1 MPTVD
6 DIQSRVA
13 AVVDQDNDTSNIS
26 SADYALR
33 LNFLNRRERTWSES
47 GRYQVLFKRFNAS
60 TSQSTGNVTVSLP
73 SDFRELSSFPDITYD
88 GQNTELF
95 PEIQGQDEGQFL
107 DSDRYVEIIGNSFD
121 GYSMIVNPGTDNG
134 FMASG
139 ASIKVPYYAVPTSH
153 ASPANNVTCPNPEYL
168 VYGVIED
175 VFMAREDARSEL
187 ARFKAETILANMLEK
202 ETTPS
207 VAAYDN
213 EVKTVEQTRFA
224 FRIGRD

>member
-13 AVVDQDNDTSNIS
+13 AVVDQDNNTANIS
-26 SADYALR
+26 DADYSLR
-33 LNFLNRRERTWSES
+33 LNFLNRRERTWSEA
-47 GRYQVLFKRFNAS
+47 GRFQVLFKRFNTSA
-60 TSQSTGNVTVSLP
+60 SQSTANVTVSLP
-73 SDFRELSSFPDITYD
+73 SDFRELASFPEITYD
-88 GQNTELF
+88 GMNTELF
-95 PEIQGQDEGQFL
+95 SEIQGQDEGQFN
-107 DSDRYVEIIGNSFD
+107 DSDRYVEILGNSFD
-121 GYSMIVNPGTDNG
+121 GYSMVVHPGTSDG
-134 FMASG
+134 VLASG
-139 ASIKVPYYAVPTSH
+139 ASIKVPYYATPTSH
-153 ASPANNVTCPNPEYL
+153 ASPSNNITCPNPEYL

-187 ARFKAETILANMLEK
+187 ARFKAETLLANMLEK